1 MRFTLDSNILVYA
14 ADGRDSTRQETAL
27 LIMSRALR
35 YDCVLVPQ
43 ALSEFFYAVT
53 RKSIMPRSVAA
64 DQVRDWLRLFPITA
78 GASADSLRSAV
89 DPAVTGRFQFY
100 DALLLATARA
110 AGCNIVISEDMAD
123 GAELDGV
130 RVVAAFAQDGRI
142 SPAAEALLPAAA
154 PD

>member
-1 MRFTLDSNILVYA
+1 
-14 ADGRDSTRQETAL
+14 
-27 LIMSRALR
+27 MSRAAGC
-35 YDCVLVPQ
+35 DCVLVPQ

-53 RKSIMPRSVAA
+53 RKSIMPRSIAA

-78 GASADSLRSAV
+78 GANAEAIRSAL
-89 DPAVTGRFQFY
+89 DPAVSGRFQFY

-110 AGCNIVISEDMAD
+110 AGCTAVISEDMSD

-130 RVVAAFAQDGRI
+130 RVVGAF
-142 SPAAEALLPAAA
+142 SPEGGVSLTAEALLPAAT